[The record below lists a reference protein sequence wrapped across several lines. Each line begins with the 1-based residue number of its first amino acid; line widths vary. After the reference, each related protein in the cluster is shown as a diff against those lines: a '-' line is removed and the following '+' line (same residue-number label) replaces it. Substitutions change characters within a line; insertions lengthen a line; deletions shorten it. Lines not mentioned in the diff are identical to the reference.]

1 MAHLASPEA
10 ASAPAP
16 MSASDKA
23 AEFENF
29 LFEDDEQDEGSEPEG
44 EDEGE
49 LEPEDLDE
57 GDEEQ
62 ADEESEPEEEPAIDA
77 PVSLNAEE
85 KKVFAQL
92 PPEAQRAWAESE
104 NRRNAQV
111 QEATTKASNAQR
123 EAEARAAAA
132 DAEAKRTYAM
142 QLDQFAKA
150 FEPQAPDPRLA
161 QHDPARYIAEKAQ
174 YDALKAQHDEFMQ
187 QVRAIGD
194 EADTAVD
201 AAFIQTRDR
210 ELMSHPKIAN
220 PETREAFL
228 AGVFGLA
235 ESVGFDPTHIA
246 KNATGA
252 EVLAIAA
259 IFERLSAAEEKAA
272 KYDKAIS
279 KQMQKVRA
287 AKQRNLRPNAAP
299 QAQSR
304 NAQAGKAWERV
315 KATKSREEKASAFA
329 DYLEASGIA

>member
-1 MAHLASPEA
+1 MAHPATPEA
-10 ASAPAP
+10 ADAPAP
-16 MSASDKA
+16 TSASDKA
-23 AEFENF
+23 ADFENF
-29 LFEDDEQDEGSEPEG
+29 LFGDEEEQDEASEPEG
-44 EDEGE
+44 EDGE
-49 LEPEDLDE
+49 LDPEDLEE
-57 GDEEQ
+57 GEEEQ
-62 ADEESEPEEEPAIDA
+62 ADEADEPEEAIDA

-132 DAEAKRTYAM
+132 DAEAKRVYAA

-150 FEPQAPDPRLA
+150 FEPVAPDPRLA

-187 QVRAIGD
+187 QVRTIGH
-194 EADTAVD
+194 EAETQAD
-201 AAFIQTRDR
+201 AAFIQQRDR
-210 ELMSHPKIAN
+210 ELMTHPKIAN

-228 AGVFGLA
+228 AGVFELA
-235 ESVGFDPTHIA
+235 ESVGFSAQHIA
-246 KNATGA
+246 QNATGA
-252 EVLAIAA
+252 EVLAIAQ
-259 IFERLSAAEEKAA
+259 IFERLSAAEEKAS

-279 KQMQKVRA
+279 RQMQKVRA

-304 NAQAGKAWERV
+304 NAQASKAWERV
-315 KATKSREEKASAFA
+315 KTTNSREAKADAFA
-329 DYLEASGIA
+329 DYLEASGLV

>member
-1 MAHLASPEA
+1 MAHPEGEA

-16 MSASDKA
+16 TSASDKA
-23 AEFENF
+23 ADFENF
-29 LFEDDEQDEGSEPEG
+29 LYGDEAEEDEGSEPEA

-62 ADEESEPEEEPAIDA
+62 ADEEGEPGEPAIDA

-132 DAEAKRTYAM
+132 DAEAKRVYAA
-142 QLDQFAKA
+142 QLEQIGKA
-150 FEPQAPDPRLA
+150 FEPNPPDPMLA

-174 YDALKAQHDEFMQ
+174 YDALKAQHDDYMQ
-187 QVRAIGD
+187 QVRALGN
-194 EADTAVD
+194 EAETQAD
-201 AAFIQTRDR
+201 AAFVQNRDR
-210 ELMSHPKIAN
+210 ELMTHPKIAN

-235 ESVGFDPTHIA
+235 ESVGFDPSHIA
-246 KNATGA
+246 RNATGA

-259 IFERLSAAEEKAA
+259 IYERLSAAEEKAA
-272 KYDKAIS
+272 KYDRAIS

-329 DYLEASGIA
+329 DYLEASGLV

>member
-1 MAHLASPEA
+1 MAHPDTGA
-10 ASAPAP
+10 ADAPAP

-29 LFEDDEQDEGSEPEG
+29 LFEDEQEEGSEPEAEEG
-44 EDEGE
+44 DELDPEALDEGE
-49 LEPEDLDE
+49 
-57 GDEEQ
+57 EEQ
-62 ADEESEPEEEPAIDA
+62 ADEDVEPEEPAIDA

-132 DAEAKRTYAM
+132 DAEAKRVYAA
-142 QLDQFAKA
+142 QLEQVAA
-150 FEPQAPDPRLA
+150 AYEPQAPDPRLA

-174 YDALKAQHDEFMQ
+174 YDALKAQHDDFMQ
-187 QVRAIGD
+187 QVRALGH
-194 EADTAVD
+194 EAETQAD

-228 AGVFGLA
+228 AGVFQLA
-235 ESVGFDPTHIA
+235 ESVGFDPAHIA
-246 KNATGA
+246 KNATGP

-259 IFERLSAAEEKAA
+259 IYERLSAAEEKAA
-272 KYDKAIS
+272 KYDRAIS

-329 DYLEASGIA
+329 DYLEASGIV